1 MSAAFDPAM
10 MDYMEPSTRN
20 KSLPSRRMP
29 DTPASNEGLLKLLEQ
44 YNSLVKGES
53 KLNPRKQA
61 RLILKI
67 EGFITS
73 GVLKPVTEA
82 VPIEVKASENIN

>member
-1 MSAAFDPAM
+1 
-10 MDYMEPSTRN
+10 
-20 KSLPSRRMP
+20 MP
-29 DTPASNEGLLKLLEQ
+29 ITSASNEGLLKLLEQ

-82 VPIEVKASENIN
+82 VPIEVEAYLSIN